1 MKDLEAMEQDNP
13 QASGSSEDF
22 FNAIEAQVNGAVVDD
37 NQSPQ
42 DNPPVQSDPAMQVTH
57 AQVPETPTDQEVD
70 WEKRYRDS
78 SREATRM
85 RQELNR
91 LEPFVP
97 VLDVMAQDSGL
108 VDTVKDYLEGGGK
121 PAKNIQE
128 QLGLD
133 EDFIFDAEEAMNNPG
148 SDSAKVFNAQVDK
161 IVSQRVD
168 SSMQAQSKQTQQ
180 HQAKTKMKTD
190 AKAFME
196 RHGMS
201 EEEFSGMMSDS
212 RNRQLTLDDIY
223 YLLNKDKS
231 SSNVARATQQG
242 IVNQMK
248 NVQNLPT
255 SVAGINTPR
264 AEVSATDTAF
274 DAILDHGTSLDDI
287 FNG

>member
-13 QASGSSEDF
+13 QNSGSSEDF
-22 FNAIEAQVNGAVVDD
+22 FNAIEAQVNGAIID
-37 NQSPQ
+37 NDQQPQ
-42 DNPPVQSDPAMQVTH
+42 DNPQVQSDPAPQATH
-57 AQVPETPTDQEVD
+57 AQAPETPTSKDVD

-91 LEPFVP
+91 LQPFVP

-121 PAKNIQE
+121 PAKNVQE

-133 EDFIFDAEEAMNNPG
+133 EDFIFDAEEAMNNPT

-161 IVSQRVD
+161 IVSDRVN
-168 SSMQAQSKQTQQ
+168 SSMQVQNQQ
-180 HQAKTKMKTD
+180 VQQDKAKAKMRSD
-190 AKAFME
+190 AKNFMD

-201 EEEFSGMMSDS
+201 EKEFSSMMADS
-212 RNRQLTLDDIY
+212 RDRQLTLDDIY

-231 SSNVARATQQG
+231 SSNVAKATQQG

-264 AEVSATDTAF
+264 AEVSVEDTAF

>member
-13 QASGSSEDF
+13 QDSGSSEDF
-22 FNAIEAQVNGAVVDD
+22 FNAIEAQVNGAIIDD
-37 NQSPQ
+37 NQLSQ
-42 DNPPVQSDPAMQVTH
+42 DNPPVQSDPEPQVTH
-57 AQVPETPTDQEVD
+57 AEAQEAPANQDVD

-91 LEPFVP
+91 LKPFVP

-133 EDFIFDAEEAMNNPG
+133 EDFIFDAEEAMNNPS

-161 IVSQRVD
+161 IVSQRVN
-168 SSMQAQSKQTQQ
+168 SSMQAQNQQTQQ
-180 HQAKTKMKTD
+180 HQAKAKMKSD
-190 AKAFME
+190 AKAFMD

-201 EEEFSGMMSDS
+201 EEEFGSMMAES